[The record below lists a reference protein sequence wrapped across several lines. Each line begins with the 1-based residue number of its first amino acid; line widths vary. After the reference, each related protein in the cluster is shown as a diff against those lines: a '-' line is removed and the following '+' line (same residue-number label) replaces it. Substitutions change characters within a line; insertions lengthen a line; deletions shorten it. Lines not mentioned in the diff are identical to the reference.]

1 MFIEEK
7 KIIKM
12 ILNKKYSERRLLS
25 DWINLIHLE
34 VSPVVVTFVRI
45 KLNGHLLSNEIVET
59 SNIFCEALLG
69 AVHFVDQ
76 RPIDE
81 YLAFH
86 SILVIHEESCRLQWR
101 LVPSCRTDREGMFCE
116 DGTSCRTSNCH
127 RRWLFP
133 GSSHHQTWPNPQTH
147 QKG

>member
-1 MFIEEK
+1 
-7 KIIKM
+7 M

-86 SILVIHEESCRLQWR
+86 SILVIHEESCRKVSNDGWFHPAELTGKGCSVKMALLVELQI
-101 LVPSCRTDREGMFCE
+101 VIEGDCSL
-116 DGTSCRTSNCH
+116 DLLITKLDQTPKH
-127 RRWLFP
+127 IRRVK
-133 GSSHHQTWPNPQTH
+133 H
-147 QKG
+147 